1 MLSSCDHSRIIRTS
15 DLGSLSVWRLQNRV
29 PIKIIDHHVPQGA
42 GAWDFRMFVSPSQQ
56 PNLSRQ
62 APAPRDSEL
71 CLPLKVPLVINSS
84 SSSSSSRVRQYLGLH
99 ARPSTSLGCS
109 PTPSHHSRSSCQTRL
124 RMPTRRKLIL
134 FMADGSFHVS
144 SSLFL
149 LHKRSCC
156 SVVQLEVRA
165 STDIST
171 HFKVS
176 ISQWQ
181 LA

>member
-1 MLSSCDHSRIIRTS
+1 MCRKVREHGTLECLSRPLSSLTCHARRRRHATASCAC
-15 DLGSLSVWRLQNRV
+15 LS
-29 PIKIIDHHVPQGA
+29 
-42 GAWDFRMFVSPSQQ
+42 
-56 PNLSRQ
+56 
-62 APAPRDSEL
+62 
-71 CLPLKVPLVINSS
+71 KVPLVINSS